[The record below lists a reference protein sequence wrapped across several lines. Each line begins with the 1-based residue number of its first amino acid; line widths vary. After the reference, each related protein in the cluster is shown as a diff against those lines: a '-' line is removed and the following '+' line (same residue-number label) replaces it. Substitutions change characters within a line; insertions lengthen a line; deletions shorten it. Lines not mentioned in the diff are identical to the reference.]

1 MSNDELSLLMIA
13 CMYMYM
19 YVHCMWSILD
29 DILFMYW
36 VYFAEL
42 KSKLILYISVELG
55 VKPDSPQTKGQN
67 LTVYKESFEAEFL
80 VDTERYYAAES
91 SAFLE
96 NNPVTEYMKKVETRL
111 LEEHRRVS
119 VYLHEST
126 QDEVSMLSVHSSV
139 AVVSDWLSGNW
150 SKP

>member
-1 MSNDELSLLMIA
+1 MKVLSYTVLY
-13 CMYMYM
+13 C
-19 YVHCMWSILD
+19 
-29 DILFMYW
+29 DINL
-36 VYFAEL
+36 ETQSCSL
-42 KSKLILYISVELG
+42 ISVELG

-80 VDTERYYAAES
+80 ADTERYYAAES

-126 QDEVSMLSVHSSV
+126 QDEVSILSMHSCY
-139 AVVSDWLSGNW
+139 
-150 SKP
+150 

>member
-1 MSNDELSLLMIA
+1 MI
-13 CMYMYM
+13 
-19 YVHCMWSILD
+19 ILCQN
-29 DILFMYW
+29 
-36 VYFAEL
+36 
-42 KSKLILYISVELG
+42 LYISVELG

-80 VDTERYYAAES
+80 ADTERYYAAES

-126 QDEVSMLSVHSSV
+126 QDEVHAGMHTPPSN
-139 AVVSDWLSGNW
+139 WLSRN
-150 SKP
+150 